1 MSDVSEQ
8 HTPGE
13 GAGAV
18 RDEGVQDEGV
28 RAGTGSETAVGDE
41 SEEERGRRRFF
52 QALARS
58 EDDRLS
64 ERFVAQWVQMR
75 AERRTEP
82 AFATGPS
89 NFSRAQV
96 PWGLDLAAA
105 WSWRLITISA
115 ATLGLLW
122 LLRYF
127 AVITLPLAVSL
138 LIAALATPMVG
149 WLRRIGLPRG
159 PATGIVMLLG
169 IGTVG
174 LLLTFVGQQVAQG
187 ANDLADSVVAGLQQI
202 REWLRTGPLNISDSQ
217 LDGYIKGVQG
227 AVSDSTGT
235 DGMVTRVTEVGT
247 AVGHVVAGFFIVLFS
262 TYFFLSDGERI
273 WAWLVR
279 IAPRAARERVD
290 ASGRVAWRSL
300 TQFVRATVLV
310 ALADAIGIMIVAS
323 LLGVPFVVAIGV
335 LVFLG
340 AFVPMI
346 GATVAGSVAILVALV
361 DQGPWTAL
369 LMFGGVILVQQIE
382 GHILQP
388 FLMGR
393 FVSLHP
399 LGVIVAIGCGV
410 LVAGVAGALIA
421 VPLAAAGNAVA
432 QHLASYAS
440 AGDTPAA
447 AVAGAVP
454 PGAPPGDPALD
465 QPAPDQPA
473 PDQPSRAGTTPSQED
488 PA

>member
-1 MSDVSEQ
+1 MSSVS
-8 HTPGE
+8 G
-13 GAGAV
+13 V
-18 RDEGVQDEGV
+18 SDERGPEADQD
-28 RAGTGSETAVGDE
+28 
-41 SEEERGRRRFF
+41 EERGRRRLF
-52 QALARS
+52 QALGRAD
-58 EDDRLS
+58 DDRLA
-64 ERFVAQWVQMR
+64 ERFLAQWSQMR
-75 AERRTEP
+75 AERRAEQPT
-82 AFATGPS
+82 FTTGPS

-105 WSWRLITISA
+105 WSWRLIVIA
-115 ATLGLLW
+115 AAGYGVLW
-122 LLRYF
+122 LLGHF
-127 AVITLPLAVSL
+127 SVITFPLAIAL
-138 LIAALATPMVG
+138 LVAALCTPLVTT
-149 WLRRIGLPRG
+149 LRRLGLPRG
-159 PATGIVMLLG
+159 PSTGIVMVLG
-169 IGTVG
+169 IGTVA

-187 ANDLADSVVAGLQQI
+187 ATDLADSVVEGLQQI
-202 REWLRTGPLNISDSQ
+202 REWMRTGPLNISDSQ
-217 LDGYIKGVQG
+217 LDGYIKEVQG
-227 AVSDSTGT
+227 AITDSTGT

-247 AVGHVVAGFFIVLFS
+247 ALGHVVAGFFIVLFS
-262 TYFFLSDGERI
+262 TYFFLADGERI
-273 WAWLVR
+273 WSWMVR

-310 ALADAIGIMIVAS
+310 ALADAIGIMIVAA
-323 LLGVPFVVAIGV
+323 LLGVPFIVAIGV

-361 DQGPWTAL
+361 DQGPVTAL

-432 QHLASYAS
+432 QHLASYTAIGEEDHDE
-440 AGDTPAA
+440 ALEEDI
-447 AVAGAVP
+447 
-454 PGAPPGDPALD
+454 APPPTEGDLIPEDDSPLAGPD
-465 QPAPDQPA
+465 APDDARDGSPRET
-473 PDQPSRAGTTPSQED
+473 SED